1 MSKKTYSKE
10 KSLDKNNN
18 PNLVPR
24 ILLPIEDLEMSE
36 GRVVLDLITAS
47 LQQQEF
53 IKEDSSLLMTGTDQP
68 RLEQAIKDGIVFAA
82 TPDQIIELEDQGSG
96 NSPFASARNETDLD
110 QNPLIV
116 VWDAEKLSQMSYSE
130 RQVNGNPDMAYEPL
144 EGATIQDALVAVM
157 EFIPESDIVK
167 HVATVGKVAILS

>member
-1 MSKKTYSKE
+1 
-10 KSLDKNNN
+10 
-18 PNLVPR
+18 
-24 ILLPIEDLEMSE
+24 
-36 GRVVLDLITAS
+36 
-47 LQQQEF
+47 
-53 IKEDSSLLMTGTDQP
+53 MTGTDQP

-110 QNPLIV
+110 QSPIIV

-167 HVATVGKVAILS
+167 HVATVGKVAILG